1 VKKFI
6 RQDRFL
12 STGTRAQ
19 ETVLIIMLC
28 ALAVFCAAPASAMDI
43 PDKIRV
49 SVASNADSIEL
60 SVRGGY
66 SIVSSDNGRLLDKGH
81 TFFNRKIEPAVNGIS
96 FGKNIFNANSI
107 DIIPK
112 EEPSIY
118 FNKRLYRGI
127 LRIAKTRQQKLV
139 AVNEINL
146 EDYIKGVLYHEVSHR
161 WPMEAIKAQAIASR
175 TYAFYQVQEN
185 AHRHYHLYSDVSS
198 QVYNG
203 VYAERYR
210 TNSAVDQTKG
220 RVLLWKGKP
229 VPAFFHSTCG
239 GHTENASSLWK
250 VDLPPLAGTEC
261 SYCKNSPHFSWDY
274 DMEIGTLEEALK
286 SAGYMVGSSYSVN
299 IVSRNRSRRVDSVI
313 IKGHNYSES
322 IKAKDLRHL
331 VGPLLLKSTN
341 FNVSVKNGRIYFK
354 GKGWGH
360 GVGMCQ
366 WGAFAM
372 AKKKK
377 TADEILAYYY
387 PGAKVTRLTSK
398 K

>member
-1 VKKFI
+1 MKI
-6 RQDRFL
+6 IY
-12 STGTRAQ
+12 
-19 ETVLIIMLC
+19 LII
-28 ALAVFCAAPASAMDI
+28 VFFIISSFGPPLSYSLEI

-49 SVASNADSIEL
+49 SVASNADRIEL

-66 SIVSSDNGRLLDKGH
+66 NIISSDTGRLLDKGD
-81 TFFNRKIEPAVNGIS
+81 TFFNRKIEPAANGIN
-96 FGKNIFNANSI
+96 FGNKNFNTNSI
-107 DIIPK
+107 EIVPK
-112 EEPSIY
+112 KEPSIY
-118 FNKRLYRGI
+118 FNKRLYKGT
-127 LRIAKTRQQKLV
+127 LRIVKTKQQKLV
-139 AVNEINL
+139 AANEINL

-175 TYAFYQVQEN
+175 TYAFYQIKEN
-185 AHRHYHLYSDVSS
+185 EHRHYHLYSDVSS

-220 RVLLWKGKP
+220 KVLLWKVKP

-239 GHTENASSLWK
+239 GWTEKASSLWR
-250 VDLPPLAGTEC
+250 VDLPPLAGAEC
-261 SYCKNSPHFSWDY
+261 RYCKNSPHFLWDY
-274 DMEIGTLEEALK
+274 DMEIGTLEEVLK
-286 SAGYMVGSSYSVN
+286 SAGYMIDSAYSIKITGRNFSGRVN
-299 IVSRNRSRRVDSVI
+299 SVI
-313 IKGHNYSES
+313 VVGRNSSES
-322 IKAKDLRHL
+322 IKAKDLRYL

-341 FNVSVKNGRIYFK
+341 FDVVVKDGRVYFK

-377 TADEILAYYY
+377 TAEEILSHYY
-387 PGAKVTRLTSK
+387 PGARIVKLTE
-398 K
+398 